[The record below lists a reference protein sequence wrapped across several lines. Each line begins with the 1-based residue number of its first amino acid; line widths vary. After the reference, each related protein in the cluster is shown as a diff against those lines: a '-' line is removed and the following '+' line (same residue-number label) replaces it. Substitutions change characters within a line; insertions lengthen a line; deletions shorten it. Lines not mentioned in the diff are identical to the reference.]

1 MSNIDFFQIGASKVF
16 AELGQLIEEDEKKQ
30 VNLEPNSWNEYKTE
44 INLEKYIINMG
55 YKNKTNI
62 EYQIEY
68 YAKNKVKRNQY
79 HKDYYKANQEY
90 IRIYQYFII
99 VIKNM
104 NMKEI

>member
-1 MSNIDFFQIGASKVF
+1 
-16 AELGQLIEEDEKKQ
+16 
-30 VNLEPNSWNEYKTE
+30 
-44 INLEKYIINMG
+44 MG

-90 IRIYQYFII
+90 IRIYQYFYYRNKKYEHERDSDVSELVQNEGKTVRAYNYISGLYPL
-99 VIKNM
+99 
-104 NMKEI
+104 